1 MTKIKIYD
9 KVISAS
15 SLCIK
20 GGNEMAVKVTNKK
33 PLFGNKRSHALNAT
47 RKKQGVN
54 LQTVRL
60 EDGTRIRMSAREL
73 RTTRKDANIEEVS
86 E

>member
-1 MTKIKIYD
+1 MYQKEEKKMPVNI
-9 KVISAS
+9 
-15 SLCIK
+15 
-20 GGNEMAVKVTNKK
+20 TNKK

-54 LQTVRL
+54 LQVVTL
-60 EDGTRIRMSAREL
+60 EDGTKVRLSAREI
-73 RTTRKDANIEEVS
+73 RTSRKNEKVEEIKEEANEVS